1 MLTLQVEQSFMSDS
15 AVLWTLFN
23 VFVLGMLALDL
34 GVFHRKSETITV
46 KDALIWTGI
55 WITLAMAFNLFIYYY
70 FGKQHAIEFFTG
82 YLIEKSLSVDN
93 IFVIIL
99 IFSYFH
105 VPPEYQHKVLFWG
118 ILGAL
123 VMRVTF
129 ILTGIEL
136 IHRFH
141 WLIYIFGGFLVI
153 TGVRMVFG
161 GDTKIDPEKNP
172 VVNLARRIFP
182 ITPSFEGDHFFVRK
196 AGRLWATPLFL
207 VVLLIETT
215 DLIFAVDSIPAI
227 LAITDDPFI
236 VYTSNVF
243 AILGLRS
250 LYFALAGIEKY
261 FHFLKYGLA
270 GILIFVGL
278 KMSLSEYFKVPIEI
292 SLLVILLFLVLSI
305 VASLLFPQ
313 KKEED
318 PANISE

>member
-15 AVLWTLFN
+15 ALLWTLFN

-172 VVNLARRIFP
+172 VVNLARRILP